1 VAVDVALVHL
11 GGVRFPVT
19 GPLRFTMTGREAA
32 ELIGIVRPRVA
43 VPVHYE
49 GWAHFRQGR
58 AAAERDLADAPE
70 DVRRRVRWI
79 PLGTPVDD
87 L

>member
-1 VAVDVALVHL
+1 MIHL

-19 GPLRFTMTGREAA
+19 GPLRFTMTGRDAA
-32 ELIGIVRPRVA
+32 ELIGLVRPRVA

-58 AAAERDLADAPE
+58 AAAERELAGAPE

-79 PLGTPVDD
+79 PVGAPVDD